1 MRVAGPGLL
10 VVDFGGERRA
20 LSSAVLGGG
29 LGTARAWLNATVPPD
44 YARTDPGAD
53 LAERA
58 RALALPTPVVG
69 MLTAVDVADHHEA
82 RHGAATTVA
91 TVGVRHALAAAG
103 TRPRPVAAG
112 TINLLVLVDAALTD
126 AGLAGAAQTAIEA
139 KAQALAAAGVAATN
153 AEGPAT
159 GTATDA
165 FCVAALPGASVAFA
179 GPATRVGGDI
189 AYAVFAAVRAGAVAQ
204 RGAATAG
211 AERAP
216 SPAHDGRP

>member
-1 MRVAGPGLL
+1 MPVSRLVGGAL
-10 VVDFGGERRA
+10 VVGFGGERRT

-29 LGTARAWLNATVPPD
+29 LGWARAWLNATVPPD
-44 YARTDPGAD
+44 YARTDPEVD

-58 RALALPTPVVG
+58 RTLGVTSPVVG
-69 MLTAVDVADHHEA
+69 MLTAVDVAHHHKA
-82 RHGAATTVA
+82 CHGSATAVA

-126 AGLAGAAQTAIEA
+126 AGLAGAAQTAVEA
-139 KAQALAAAGVAATN
+139 KAQALAAAGVPATN
-153 AEGPAT
+153 AAGPAT

-165 FCVAALPGASVAFA
+165 FCIAALPGARVAFA

-189 AYAVFAAVRAGAVAQ
+189 AHAAFAAVRAGALEERVAAPA
-204 RGAATAG
+204 RGAV
-211 AERAP
+211 P
-216 SPAHDGRP
+216 